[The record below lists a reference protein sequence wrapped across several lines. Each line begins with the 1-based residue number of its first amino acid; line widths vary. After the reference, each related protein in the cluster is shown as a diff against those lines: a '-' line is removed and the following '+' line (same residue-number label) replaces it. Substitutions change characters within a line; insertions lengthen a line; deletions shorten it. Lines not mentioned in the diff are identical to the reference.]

1 MERKQI
7 IKNIIEFIKTILIA
21 AIITFF
27 VKYFIVD
34 LTAVSGRSMESTLQ
48 TGDIMIVNKISNNLG
63 TDYKRG
69 DIVIVNSPIEDK
81 LYIKRVI
88 GLPNDKVVIKDGNF
102 YINDLLLEENYLKEN
117 ATTKKTTPLDTWH
130 LKADEYFI
138 VGDNRGNS
146 NDSRKFG
153 PIKKS
158 NFIGKAF
165 LRIYPFQKIK
175 KY

>member
-1 MERKQI
+1 MNKTIKKI
-7 IKNIIEFIKTILIA
+7 IDFIKTLLIA
-21 AIITFF
+21 IIIAFF

-34 LTAVSGRSMESTLQ
+34 LTAVSGRSMEPTLQ
-48 TGDIMIVNKISNNLG
+48 TGDIMIVNKIANNLG

-88 GLPNDKVVIKDGNF
+88 GLPNDKVVIKDGSF
-102 YINDLLLEENYLKEN
+102 YINDHKLNENYLKDNTITKE
-117 ATTKKTTPLDTWH
+117 TTFINSWNLES
-130 LKADEYFI
+130 DEYFL
-138 VGDNRGNS
+138 VGDNREKS

-153 PIKKS
+153 PIKKTD
-158 NFIGKAF
+158 FVGKAF
-165 LRIYPFQKIK
+165 LRIYPFYKIN

>member
-1 MERKQI
+1 MNRKKI
-7 IKNIIEFIKTILIA
+7 INNITEFLKTILIA
-21 AIITFF
+21 VIITFF

-48 TGDIMIVNKISNNLG
+48 TGDIMVVNKISNNLG
-63 TDYKRG
+63 SDYEIG

-117 ATTKKTTPLDTWH
+117 TTTKKTSLVDSRH
-130 LKADEYFI
+130 LKDNEYFL
-138 VGDNRGNS
+138 VGDNRENS

>member
-1 MERKQI
+1 MNKTIKKI
-7 IKNIIEFIKTILIA
+7 IDYIKTILIA
-21 AIITFF
+21 IIITFF

-34 LTAVSGRSMESTLQ
+34 LTAVSGRSMEPTLQ
-48 TGDIMIVNKISNNLG
+48 TGYIMIVNKISNNLG

-88 GLPNDKVVIKDGNF
+88 GLPNDEVVIKDGSI
-102 YINDLLLEENYLKEN
+102 YINNHKLNENYLKDNTITKE
-117 ATTKKTTPLDTWH
+117 TTFINSWNLEP
-130 LKADEYFI
+130 DEYFL
-138 VGDNRGNS
+138 VGDNRENS

-153 PIKKS
+153 PIKRS
-158 NFIGKAF
+158 DFVGKAF
-165 LRIYPFQKIK
+165 LRIYPFYKIN

>member
-1 MERKQI
+1 MNKKI
-7 IKNIIEFIKTILIA
+7 IKNAIEFIKTILIA
-21 AIITFF
+21 IIITFF

-34 LTAVSGRSMESTLQ
+34 LTAVLGQSMEPTLQ

-88 GLPNDKVVIKDGNF
+88 ALPNDKVVINDGSF
-102 YINDLLLEENYLKEN
+102 YINDHKLNENYLKDNTITKE
-117 ATTKKTTPLDTWH
+117 TTIINSWH
-130 LKADEYFI
+130 LEPDEYFL
-138 VGDNRGNS
+138 VGDNREKS

-153 PIKKS
+153 PIKRS
-158 NFIGKAF
+158 DFVGKAF
-165 LRIYPFQKIK
+165 LRIYPFYKIN

>member
-1 MERKQI
+1 MNKKI
-7 IKNIIEFIKTILIA
+7 IKNAIEFIKTILIA
-21 AIITFF
+21 IIITFF

-34 LTAVSGRSMESTLQ
+34 LTAVSGRSMEPTLQ
-48 TGDIMIVNKISNNLG
+48 TGDIMVVNKISNNLG

-88 GLPNDKVVIKDGNF
+88 GLPNDEVVIKEGSF
-102 YINDLLLEENYLKEN
+102 YINDHKLNENYLKDN
-117 ATTKKTTPLDTWH
+117 TITKKTTIINSWH
-130 LKADEYFI
+130 LEPDEYFL
-138 VGDNRGNS
+138 VGDNREKS
-146 NDSRKFG
+146 KDSRKFG

-158 NFIGKAF
+158 DFVGKAF
-165 LRIYPFQKIK
+165 LRIYPFYKIN